1 MDRLNWNA
9 SHVMDVALLAVI
21 LGLVLYGIVYAA
33 TPSTF
38 VVNTRHDNP
47 IAIVAKTTDE
57 LLITEWCVPPGGW
70 SIFSVDSEGNTT
82 PWGDCSIRPNG
93 GELEEY
99 LAISPDPSP
108 LKEEGFPPGRVYV
121 TQGKQIFQF
130 TSEGEFLGI
139 FATLPIAGKDHTG
152 ITFDQVGTFGHKMI
166 ATGWAGQVYTI
177 APDRTVTLLADVG
190 EEHESPVVI
199 PEGFGPL
206 GGQVWTAAENS
217 GRVIAT
223 SRMGEVTI
231 VAEEMYRA
239 DVIQLIPN
247 SVCNF
252 GASGGAFFVTDTFN
266 DGGLGRIV
274 KFPAS
279 DFTGLEGDV
288 LVAGE
293 PEWQGSSPAYIYRI
307 SSTAGRYEVSDFE
320 DPPVARFHEG
330 ATFALCPTAEPTP
343 TPSEREAPNPAAAP
357 EASTLLLLSSGLAS
371 LAGYASLRLRARR
384 SK

>member
-1 MDRLNWNA
+1 MDRLNWSV

-21 LGLVLYGIVYAA
+21 LGLVVYGIVYAA

-38 VVNTRHDNP
+38 VVSTPYSNP

-57 LLITEWCVPPGGW
+57 LLITEYCVPPGGW
-70 SIFSVDSEGNTT
+70 SIFSVDSEGNFTQ
-82 PWGDCSIRPNG
+82 WGDRSTRPNDTRSC
-93 GELEEY
+93 LEEY
-99 LAISPDPSP
+99 LAISPGVP
-108 LKEEGFPPGRVYV
+108 GFPADYVYV
-121 TQGKQIFQF
+121 TQGKKIFEF
-130 TSEGEFLGI
+130 TSEGKFVEVLTVTTI
-139 FATLPIAGKDHTG
+139 YNNDHTG
-152 ITFDQVGTFGHKMI
+152 ITFDQVGTFESRKMI
-166 ATGWAGQVYTI
+166 ITSQAGHVYTI
-177 APDRTVTLLADVG
+177 GSDREAAFLANVG

-199 PEGFGPL
+199 PVGFGPL

-223 SRMGEVTI
+223 SPTGEVTT
-231 VAEEMYRA
+231 VVTETPRA

-247 SVCNF
+247 SICNF
-252 GASGGAFFVTDTFN
+252 GASGGAFFVTNTFN

-293 PEWQGSSPAYIYRI
+293 PVSPGSSPAYIYRI
-307 SSTAGRYEVSDFE
+307 SNPGGTGYEVSNFE

-330 ATFALCPTAEPTP
+330 ATFALCPTGV
-343 TPSEREAPNPAAAP
+343 PNPAAVP
-357 EASTLLLLSSGLAS
+357 EASTLLLLGSGLAS
-371 LAGYASLRLRARR
+371 LAGYAGLRLRARR
-384 SK
+384 QRDRK